1 VDLSEEEEATLA
13 AMTVPAQRS
22 QKSTQKSSVIF
33 GTKGEPEEQNDP
45 TRASVQPEDLRSLQ
59 ERTAQEKELE
69 RDARMQSIIFQ
80 RREQDLTRACQPPA
94 SRPEAIEAGLG
105 LPQGPE
111 KAIPSER
118 REQVHLKV
126 SSACKA
132 SQASE
137 QYNDVGA
144 FPNEASARSS
154 RSSVSQP
161 NLLRGMETND
171 GEERND
177 TSWIT
182 PCLAEEDCPRS
193 RPNSAGTES
202 TLRGRSATPSSQVA
216 GSTQRWMISISK
228 DEVEAVQDEHAES
241 FHEQALDDLKAED
254 TPGKDMQDVF
264 EEEVARGELLPSEE
278 TASADL
284 PAEADEQEETSHEE
298 AVPSQDMDEDEDAES
313 SHHTQ
318 AEEAAS
324 ADLPAEADEQEAVP
338 TQDMDE
344 DEDAESSHHTQAEE
358 TASADLPEKADEQ
371 EETSHEEAV
380 PTQDMDEDEDAESS
394 HHTQAEETASADLP
408 EKADEQEDEDSESS
422 DSDSEEDSDSDDSSD
437 SDSSSS
443 SSSESA
449 QSEDDLRV
457 DTPKS

>member
-1 VDLSEEEEATLA
+1 
-13 AMTVPAQRS
+13 
-22 QKSTQKSSVIF
+22 
-33 GTKGEPEEQNDP
+33 
-45 TRASVQPEDLRSLQ
+45 
-59 ERTAQEKELE
+59 
-69 RDARMQSIIFQ
+69 
-80 RREQDLTRACQPPA
+80 
-94 SRPEAIEAGLG
+94 
-105 LPQGPE
+105 
-111 KAIPSER
+111 
-118 REQVHLKV
+118 
-126 SSACKA
+126 
-132 SQASE
+132 
-137 QYNDVGA
+137 
-144 FPNEASARSS
+144 
-154 RSSVSQP
+154 
-161 NLLRGMETND
+161 
-171 GEERND
+171 
-177 TSWIT
+177 
-182 PCLAEEDCPRS
+182 
-193 RPNSAGTES
+193 
-202 TLRGRSATPSSQVA
+202 
-216 GSTQRWMISISK
+216 MISISK

-371 EETSHEEAV
+371 E
-380 PTQDMDEDEDAESS
+380 
-394 HHTQAEETASADLP
+394 
-408 EKADEQEDEDSESS
+408 DEDSESS

-449 QSEDDLRV
+449 QSEDDLREESASPTKESCPNEAFEGLCSNV
-457 DTPKS
+457 AEGTAASGTTELASPVFEEPEAKIPELSATTLWRNKILGRVEAPHLQRTAKNVVRQELPSPASPPLPPRRIVELSSSPGTDALVSLRLSAKELAREKLKMLQQCRAEGHKLLDSSKIHQASISLPQLKMGAKLRGPEGLWEVSQVPQASAHFAKLGKAMPKQATQVRGSKNNHVKASMTESRSLPSISATPSQFGVAAQKQILQARFGEKRSLDR